1 MPDMLKLAVVG
12 NLFSKREPAD
22 PFKAAGATRLT
33 PKTNRLVSAAC
44 GHGAINGTPPQGII
58 AMSPHIERVAVRAH
72 FAPQAKLLCCIALFS
87 AAGLAYSAWAGPQAE
102 RISKPVPRVDHRPM
116 VQLGFLPNDDSPIA
130 PQPIT
135 PQPIPQPFAQPI
147 APIGVPFEFVA
158 PPSSVPA
165 APTFP
170 TYSVNPPAPQ
180 PRPSRAA
187 SDDDDATPQDLARAW
202 WGVFVTAPLRDKTQ
216 PVTLTIEEIL
226 VRAIHHSSQVRV
238 FSDLPLIRE
247 TSIVEADA
255 AFDWTEFLDTRWQ
268 DLNDPVGSKLTIGTP
283 GVTRYKNEQLT
294 GQGGVRKRTREGGTL
309 QLSQQFGWQQ
319 TNSTFFVPNPQ
330 GTSRLVLGYTHPL
343 MRGSGQIYNESLICL
358 AELDTK
364 IASDEFSRQLQSHLL
379 EVLRAYW
386 GLYLE
391 RANLA
396 QKLQSLKR
404 AADTL
409 GLLKHRQQLDAAP
422 VQILRAK
429 AEVASRRSQ
438 VIRAQMGVKNAEDR
452 IRALVNDPALGEYET
467 VELIPTEAPTV
478 TETAVN
484 LTMALTTAATTR
496 PEVNQALR
504 QIQAGCT
511 RLNMSK
517 NEVLPML
524 NLVTETYVAGLQPN
538 NPLNAF
544 NNSLTTGAPGYTVG
558 LQFEMPI
565 GNRAPQA
572 RRERRELE
580 LRQLRNQYQT
590 TLNTLQLEVKVA
602 VREIETAMAEMLSQ
616 HRAMD
621 ASDAELKYLEQR
633 FERLAGEDANAS
645 LMLDN
650 LLLAQ
655 NRLATNEFNFLTAEV
670 TYNLALWNV
679 KKATGELL
687 QTEQVTWDRACVEGL
702 PTLIVDKYGKPVEYQ
717 RDGVSQPVPPEPAP
731 TRERSIPPEPMDDQP
746 TGPSLSP
753 TGGRIEL
760 KSSLW
765 QATKNKLRRRE

>member
-1 MPDMLKLAVVG
+1 MCP
-12 NLFSKREPAD
+12 
-22 PFKAAGATRLT
+22 
-33 PKTNRLVSAAC
+33 C
-44 GHGAINGTPPQGII
+44 
-58 AMSPHIERVAVRAH
+58 IENAAVRARL
-72 FAPQAKLLCCIALFS
+72 APRAKLICWSGLLCV
-87 AAGLAYSAWAGPQAE
+87 AGLAYSAWAGPQDE
-102 RISKPVPRVDHRPM
+102 RSSNLAPRLDQRTTM
-116 VQLGFLPNDDSPIA
+116 QLGFIADDAPLSVPQPVPQQVVPNAVPPEFNAPPTSVPIA
-130 PQPIT
+130 PSFP
-135 PQPIPQPFAQPI
+135 P
-147 APIGVPFEFVA
+147 APIGPPVPM
-158 PPSSVPA
+158 PRSPQA
-165 APTFP
+165 A
-170 TYSVNPPAPQ
+170 A
-180 PRPSRAA
+180 
-187 SDDDDATPQDLARAW
+187 DEDDAKPQDLTSVW
-202 WGVFVTAPLRDKTQ
+202 WSVFVTAPLRENAQ
-216 PVTLTIEEIL
+216 PVILSIEEIL

-247 TSIVEADA
+247 TSITEADA
-255 AFDWTEFLDTRWQ
+255 AFDWTAFLDTRWQ
-268 DLNDPVGSKLTIGTP
+268 DLNDPVGSTLTIGTP
-283 GVTRYKNEQLT
+283 GVNRYKDEHFT
-294 GQGGVRKRTREGGTL
+294 GQGGVRKRTRSGGTV
-309 QLSQQFGWQQ
+309 QLSEQLSWQQ

-343 MRGSGQIYNESLICL
+343 LRGKGRVYNESLICL
-358 AELDTK
+358 AQLDTE
-364 IASDEFSRQLQSHLL
+364 IANDEHSRQLQSHLL

-404 AADTL
+404 ASDTL
-409 GLLKHRQQLDAAP
+409 ALLKQRQQLDAVP

-452 IRALVNDPALGEYET
+452 IRALVNDPAFGDFDN

-478 TETAVN
+478 LEIP
-484 LTMALTTAATTR
+484 LSMTMALTTAATTR

-524 NLVTETYVAGLQPN
+524 NLVTEAYVAGLQEN
-538 NPLNAF
+538 NAF
-544 NNSLTTGAPGYTVG
+544 SAFNDSFNNGTPGYTVG
-558 LQFEMPI
+558 LQFEMPL

-590 TLNTLQLEVKVA
+590 TLNTLQLEVKVS
-602 VREIETAMAEMLSQ
+602 VREVETALAEMLSQ
-616 HRAMD
+616 HRAMN
-621 ASDAELKYLEQR
+621 ASAAELQHLEQR
-633 FERLAGEDANAS
+633 FERLPGEDGNAS

-655 NRLATNEFNFLTAEV
+655 QRLATNEFNFLTAEV

-687 QTEQVTWDRACVEGL
+687 QTEQVSFARACVDGL

-717 RDGVSQPVPPEPAP
+717 QGGTYVPVPMEAQPQPQFAPPPA
-731 TRERSIPPEPMDDQP
+731 PMDDQP
-746 TGPSLSP
+746 NSPALTP
-753 TGGRIEL
+753 TGGRVEP
-760 KSSLW
+760 KTSLW
-765 QATKNKLRRRE
+765 QSTKNRFLRRE

>member
-1 MPDMLKLAVVG
+1 MC
-12 NLFSKREPAD
+12 S
-22 PFKAAGATRLT
+22 
-33 PKTNRLVSAAC
+33 RLVNDAARARSSSRAKLICWSGALTAAC
-44 GHGAINGTPPQGII
+44 
-58 AMSPHIERVAVRAH
+58 
-72 FAPQAKLLCCIALFS
+72 
-87 AAGLAYSAWAGPQAE
+87 LAYSAWAGPQDE
-102 RISKPVPRVDHRPM
+102 RSSNRTPRLDQRST
-116 VQLGFLPNDDSPIA
+116 VQLGFIANDDPANA
-130 PQPIT
+130 PQSFG
-135 PQPIPQPFAQPI
+135 QPVPQPI
-147 APIGVPFEFVA
+147 APNAVPFEFAAPPTSVPVA
-158 PPSSVPA
+158 PSFPASSVSTSPELA
-165 APTFP
+165 RPTH
-170 TYSVNPPAPQ
+170 VAE
-180 PRPSRAA
+180 
-187 SDDDDATPQDLARAW
+187 DDDAKPQDLSGPW
-202 WGVFVTAPLRDKTQ
+202 WGVFVTAPLRENAQ
-216 PVTLTIEEIL
+216 PVTLSIEEIL
-226 VRAIHHSSQVRV
+226 VRAIHHSSQVKV

-255 AFDWTEFLDTRWQ
+255 AFDWTAFLDSRWQ
-268 DLNDPVGSKLTIGTP
+268 DLNDPVGSTLTIGTP
-283 GVTRYKNEQLT
+283 GVSRYKNEQYT

-309 QLSQQFGWQQ
+309 QLSEQLGWQQ
-319 TNSTFFVPNPQ
+319 TNSTYFVPNPQ

-343 MRGSGQIYNESLICL
+343 MRGAGQIYNESLICL

-409 GLLKHRQQLDAAP
+409 ALLKQRQQLDAVP

-452 IRALVNDPALGEYET
+452 IRALVNDPAFGDYDT
-467 VELIPTEAPTV
+467 VELIPTEAPTI
-478 TETAVN
+478 TEIP
-484 LTMALTTAATTR
+484 LSMPMALTTAATTR

-524 NLVTETYVAGLQPN
+524 NLVTEAYVAGLQENSPFS
-538 NPLNAF
+538 AF
-544 NNSLTTGAPGYTVG
+544 NNGFTTGAPGYTVG
-558 LQFEMPI
+558 VQFEMPL

-590 TLNTLQLEVKVA
+590 TLNTLQLEVKVS
-602 VREIETAMAEMLSQ
+602 VREVETALAEMLSQ
-616 HRAMD
+616 HRAME
-621 ASDAELKYLEQR
+621 ASTAELKHLEQR
-633 FERLAGEDANAS
+633 FERLPGEDGNAS

-670 TYNLALWNV
+670 TYNLALH
-679 KKATGELL
+679 
-687 QTEQVTWDRACVEGL
+687 C
-702 PTLIVDKYGKPVEYQ
+702 
-717 RDGVSQPVPPEPAP
+717 S
-731 TRERSIPPEPMDDQP
+731 SIS
-746 TGPSLSP
+746 TASLSS
-753 TGGRIEL
+753 TNATA
-760 KSSLW
+760 SSS
-765 QATKNKLRRRE
+765 RRRTSRNRLRNARSHPNRWTINLPAHR